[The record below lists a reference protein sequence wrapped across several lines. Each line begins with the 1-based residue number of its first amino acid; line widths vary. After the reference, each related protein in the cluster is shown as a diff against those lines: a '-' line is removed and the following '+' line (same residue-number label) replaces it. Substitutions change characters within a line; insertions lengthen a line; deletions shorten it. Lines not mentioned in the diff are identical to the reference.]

1 MAESSTIDRGRW
13 TVDHGFRST
22 VHCLYREATLMTNNY
37 DAIIIGGGHNG
48 LVAAAYL
55 ARAGKKTVVLE
66 RRPIVGG
73 AAVTE
78 EIFPGYKFTEF
89 SYVVSLLR
97 PEIIRDLELPRHG
110 LKILPLPS
118 TFTPTEN
125 GDYLAAWDDHD
136 LTRRELYRHSPK
148 DAEAYDE
155 YARVMARAAKAIKP
169 IINLIPPDPSSLTP
183 RDLIGLLKVGQ
194 YAASLFDKELYTIAK
209 LATQSSAD
217 LLEEWFET
225 DALKGTKAA
234 SGIIGTFLGPRSP
247 GTAYVLLHHYMG
259 EIDGAFRAWGFAKN
273 GSGGVSGAIAS
284 AAQALGAE
292 IRVEASVQQVKVKGG
307 RAAGVVLENGD
318 ELEANV
324 VLSAADPKRTFLQF
338 VEPKYF
344 PDDFVTSIQNFRVRG
359 SSGKVNLALSE
370 LPQFTAL
377 PDEPAV
383 HRGAVSISPSIDYI
397 ERAYDDAKYGQIS
410 QRPYIDMIFP
420 SMIDPDMA
428 PPGQHVMSC
437 FVQYAPYD
445 IEGGWDDDRRAQ
457 FGEKVIATSEQYAQN
472 IRKAIVGMQVITPK
486 DIESI
491 AGIAGGNIFHGELL
505 LHQLFFLRPVPQWA
519 DFRTPLK
526 GYYFGASGAH
536 PGGGVMGAAGMLAAK
551 EILKDGM
558 L

>member
-1 MAESSTIDRGRW
+1 
-13 TVDHGFRST
+13 
-22 VHCLYREATLMTNNY
+22 MTSYQY

-55 ARAGKKTVVLE
+55 ARAGKKVVVLE
-66 RRPIVGG
+66 RRHIVGG

-97 PEIIRDLELPRHG
+97 PEIIRDLELPKHG

-118 TFTPTEN
+118 TFTPMEN
-125 GDYLAAWDDHD
+125 GDYLASWDDHD

-169 IINLIPPDPSSLTP
+169 IINLIPPDPSSMSIL
-183 RDLIGLLKVGQ
+183 DLMGLLKVGQ
-194 YAASLFDKELYTIAK
+194 YAASLKEKELYTIAK

-225 DALKGTKAA
+225 DALNGTKAA

-273 GSGGVSGAIAS
+273 GSGGVSGSIFN
-284 AAQALGAE
+284 AAVALGVE
-292 IRVEASVQQVKVKGG
+292 TRVNCSVKQVKVKNG
-307 RAAGVVLENGD
+307 RAAGVILENGD
-318 ELEANV
+318 ELDSKV
-324 VLSAADPKRTFLQF
+324 VMSAADPKRTFLQF
-338 VEPKYF
+338 VEGKYF
-344 PDDFVTSIQNFRVRG
+344 PDDFVTSIQNFRTRG
-359 SSGKVNLALSE
+359 SSGKVNIALSN
-370 LPQFTAL
+370 LPEFTSWSRVGATHESPL
-377 PDEPAV
+377 PY
-383 HRGAVSISPSIDYI
+383 RGAVSISPSIDYI

-410 QRPYIDMIFP
+410 KRPYLDMIFP

-445 IEGGWDDDRRAQ
+445 LEGGWNDQKRDEL
-457 FGEKVIATSEQYAQN
+457 GEAVISTIEEYAPN
-472 IRKAIVGMQVITPK
+472 IRKCIVGMQVITPK
-486 DIESI
+486 DIERI
-491 AGIAGGNIFHGELL
+491 AGITGGNIFHGELL
-505 LHQLFFLRPVPQWA
+505 LHQIFFLRPTPQWA

-551 EILKDGM
+551 EILKDGV
-558 L
+558 

>member
-1 MAESSTIDRGRW
+1 
-13 TVDHGFRST
+13 
-22 VHCLYREATLMTNNY
+22 MTANQY

-48 LVAAAYL
+48 LVAGAYL
-55 ARAGKKTVVLE
+55 ARAGKKVVVLE
-66 RRPIVGG
+66 RRHIAGG

-118 TFTPTEN
+118 TFTPMEN
-125 GDYLAAWDDHD
+125 GDYFAGWDDHD
-136 LTRRELYRHSPK
+136 LTRQEIYRHSPR

-169 IINLIPPDPSSLTP
+169 IINLIPPDLSSLSI
-183 RDLIGLLKVGQ
+183 RDLMGMLKLGQFAAGLSEK
-194 YAASLFDKELYTIAK
+194 DLYMIAK
-209 LATQSSAD
+209 LVTQSSAD

-225 DALKGTKAA
+225 DPLKGTKAA

-273 GSGGVSGAIAS
+273 GSGGVSGSIYN
-284 AAQALGAE
+284 AAKALG
-292 IRVEASVQQVKVKGG
+292 VEVRLNAPVKQVKVKNG
-307 RAAGVVLENGD
+307 RVSGVVLENGD
-318 ELEANV
+318 ELDSKV
-324 VLSAADPKRTFLQF
+324 VISAADPKRTFLQF
-338 VEPKYF
+338 VESRHL
-344 PDDFVTSIQNFRVRG
+344 PDDFVTTIKNFRVRG
-359 SSGKVNLALSE
+359 SSGKVNIALSE
-370 LPQFTAL
+370 LPNFTAL
-377 PDEPAV
+377 PYRADLPRGAADSIL
-383 HRGAVSISPSIDYI
+383 HRGAVSISPNIDYI
-397 ERAYDDAKYGQIS
+397 ERAYDDAKYGSIS
-410 QRPYIDMIFP
+410 KHPYLDIIFP

-445 IEGGWDDDRRAQ
+445 IEGGWNDEKRNQ
-457 FGEKVIATSEQYAQN
+457 LGEAVISTIEQYAPN
-472 IRKAIVGMQVITPK
+472 IRKAIVGMQVISPK
-486 DIESI
+486 DIEAI
-491 AGIAGGNIFHGELL
+491 AGITGGNIFHGELL
-505 LHQLFFLRPVPQWA
+505 LHQIFFLRPAPQWA

-536 PGGGVMGAAGMLAAK
+536 PGGGVMGAAGMLAAR
-551 EILKDGM
+551 EVLKDG

>member
-1 MAESSTIDRGRW
+1 
-13 TVDHGFRST
+13 
-22 VHCLYREATLMTNNY
+22 MTSNQY

-48 LVAAAYL
+48 LVAGAYL
-55 ARAGKKTVVLE
+55 ARAGKKVVVLE

-97 PEIIRDLELPRHG
+97 PEIIRDLELPKHG

-118 TFTPTEN
+118 TFTPLEN
-125 GDYLAAWDDHD
+125 GDYLGLWDDHD

-155 YARVMARAAKAIKP
+155 YARIMARAAKAIKP
-169 IINLIPPDPSSLTP
+169 IISLIPPDPSSLRP
-183 RDLIGLLKVGQ
+183 RDLLGLLKVGQ
-194 YAASLFDKELYTIAK
+194 YARSLSEKELYTIAK

-259 EIDGAFRAWGFAKN
+259 EIDGAFRAWGFAKG
-273 GSGGVSGAIAS
+273 GSGGVSGAIAN
-284 AAQALGAE
+284 AARALGVE
-292 IRVEASVQQVKVKGG
+292 IRVETSVQQVKVKNG
-307 RAAGVVLENGD
+307 RAIGVVLENGD
-318 ELEANV
+318 ELDARV

-344 PDDFVTSIQNFRVRG
+344 PDDFVASIRNFRVRG
-359 SSGKVNLALSE
+359 SSGKVNIALSE
-370 LPQFTAL
+370 LPQFTAWADSRL
-377 PDEPAV
+377 PLPY
-383 HRGAVSISPSIDYI
+383 RGAVSISPSIDYI

-410 QRPYIDMIFP
+410 KHPYIDMIFP

-445 IEGGWDDDRRAQ
+445 IEGGWDDPSTGSGQARRDQ
-457 FGEKVIATSEQYAQN
+457 LGEAVISTIEEYAPN
-472 IRKAIVGMQVITPK
+472 IRKCIVGMQVISPK
-486 DIESI
+486 DIETI
-491 AGIAGGNIFHGELL
+491 AGITGGNIFHGELL
-505 LHQLFFLRPVPQWA
+505 LHQIFFLRPTPQWA

-558 L
+558 

>member
-1 MAESSTIDRGRW
+1 
-13 TVDHGFRST
+13 
-22 VHCLYREATLMTNNY
+22 MTSNQY

-55 ARAGKKTVVLE
+55 ARAGKKVVVLE
-66 RRPIVGG
+66 RRHIVGG

-97 PEIIRDLELPRHG
+97 PEIIRDLELPKHG

-118 TFTPTEN
+118 TFTPMEN

-136 LTRRELYRHSPK
+136 LTRREIYRHSPK

-169 IINLIPPDPSSLTP
+169 IINLIPPDPTSLSM
-183 RDLIGLLKVGQ
+183 RDMLGLLKVGQ
-194 YAASLFDKELYTIAK
+194 YARSLSEKELYTIAK

-273 GSGGVSGAIAS
+273 GSGGVSGSILN
-284 AAQALGAE
+284 AAKALGVE
-292 IRVEASVQQVKVKGG
+292 IRVNASVKQVIVRNG
-307 RAAGVVLENGD
+307 RAAGVALDNGD
-318 ELEANV
+318 ELQSKV
-324 VLSAADPKRTFLQF
+324 VMSAADPKRTFLQF
-338 VEPKYF
+338 VEGKHF
-344 PDDFVTSIQNFRVRG
+344 PDDFVTSIQNFRTRG
-359 SSGKVNLALSE
+359 SSGKVNIALSE
-370 LPQFTAL
+370 LPNFTAL
-377 PDEPAV
+377 PFEGTHSTGSGRGGQNSV
-383 HRGAVSISPSIDYI
+383 LHRGAVSISPSIDYI

-410 QRPYIDMIFP
+410 KRPYLDMIFP

-428 PPGQHVMSC
+428 PPGQHVLSC

-445 IEGGWDDDRRAQ
+445 LEGGWNDEKRNEL
-457 FGEKVIATSEQYAQN
+457 GEAVIATIEEYAPN
-472 IRKAIVGMQVITPK
+472 IRKCIVGMQVISPK
-486 DIESI
+486 DIERI
-491 AGIAGGNIFHGELL
+491 AGITGGNIFHGELL
-505 LHQLFFLRPVPQWA
+505 LHQIFFLRPTPQWA

-526 GYYFGASGAH
+526 GYYFGAAGAH

-551 EILKDGM
+551 EILKDGN
-558 L
+558 

>member
-1 MAESSTIDRGRW
+1 
-13 TVDHGFRST
+13 
-22 VHCLYREATLMTNNY
+22 MTANQY

-55 ARAGKKTVVLE
+55 ARAGKKVVVLE
-66 RRPIVGG
+66 RRHIVGG

-97 PEIIRDLELPRHG
+97 PEIIRDLELPKHG

-118 TFTPTEN
+118 TFTPMDGGRR
-125 GDYLAAWDDHD
+125 GDYLASWDDHD
-136 LTRRELYRHSPK
+136 LTRQELYRHSPK

-169 IINLIPPDPSSLTP
+169 IINLIPPDPSSLSP
-183 RDLIGLLKVGQ
+183 RDLLGLLRVGQ
-194 YAASLFDKELYTIAK
+194 YAKSLSEKELYTIAK
-209 LATQSSAD
+209 LVTQSSAD

-273 GSGGVSGAIAS
+273 GSGGVSGSIHN
-284 AAQALGAE
+284 AAKAFGVE
-292 IRVEASVQQVKVKGG
+292 IRVNAGVKQVKVKNG
-307 RAAGVVLENGD
+307 RAVGVVLENGD
-318 ELEANV
+318 ELGSRAV
-324 VLSAADPKRTFLQF
+324 MSAADPKRTFLQF
-338 VEPKYF
+338 VEPKHF
-344 PDDFVTSIQNFRVRG
+344 PDDFVTSIQNFRTRG
-359 SSGKVNLALSE
+359 SSGKVNIALSE
-370 LPQFTAL
+370 LPNFTAL
-377 PDEPAV
+377 PFTGKGADSV
-383 HRGAVSISPSIDYI
+383 LHRGAVSISPSIDYI
-397 ERAYDDAKYGQIS
+397 ERAYDDAKYGQVS
-410 QRPYIDMIFP
+410 ERPYLDMIFP

-445 IEGGWDDDRRAQ
+445 LEGGWNDQRRDEL
-457 FGEKVIATSEQYAQN
+457 GEAVISTIEEYAPN
-472 IRKAIVGMQVITPK
+472 IRRCIVGMQVISPK
-486 DIESI
+486 DIEAI
-491 AGIAGGNIFHGELL
+491 AGITGGNIFHGELL
-505 LHQLFFLRPVPQWA
+505 LHQIFFLRPVPQWA

-551 EILKDGM
+551 EMLKDGA

>member
-1 MAESSTIDRGRW
+1 MA
-13 TVDHGFRST
+13 
-22 VHCLYREATLMTNNY
+22 ANQY

-55 ARAGKKTVVLE
+55 ARAGKKVVVLE
-66 RRPIVGG
+66 RRHIVGG

-97 PEIIRDLELPRHG
+97 PEIIRDLDLPKHG

-118 TFTPTEN
+118 TFTPMEN

-136 LTRRELYRHSPK
+136 LTRREIYRHSPK

-155 YARVMARAAKAIKP
+155 YSRVMARAAKAIKP
-169 IINLIPPDPSSLTP
+169 IINLIPPDPSSLSP
-183 RDLIGLLKVGQ
+183 RDVLGLLKVGR
-194 YAASLFDKELYTIAK
+194 YAARLSEKELYMIAK

-273 GSGGVSGAIAS
+273 GSGGVSGSIYNAAIA
-284 AAQALGAE
+284 LGVE
-292 IRVEASVQQVKVKGG
+292 IRVNTSVKQVIVKNPPTSSGQA
-307 RAAGVVLENGD
+307 RVVGVALENGD
-318 ELEANV
+318 ELQSNV
-324 VLSAADPKRTFLQF
+324 VMSAADPKRTFLQF
-338 VEPKYF
+338 VEQKYF
-344 PDDFVTSIQNFRVRG
+344 PEDFVTSIQNFRTRG
-359 SSGKVNLALSE
+359 SSGKVNIALSE
-370 LPQFTAL
+370 LPNFTAL
-377 PDEPAV
+377 PFTGKGTDSV
-383 HRGAVSISPSIDYI
+383 LHRGAVSISPSIDYI

-410 QRPYIDMIFP
+410 KHPYLDMIFP

-445 IEGGWDDDRRAQ
+445 LEGGWNDEKRNEL
-457 FGEKVIATSEQYAQN
+457 GEAVISTIEEYAPN
-472 IRKAIVGMQVITPK
+472 IRKCIVGMQVISPK

-491 AGIAGGNIFHGELL
+491 AGITGGNIFHGELL
-505 LHQLFFLRPVPQWA
+505 LHQIFFLRPVPQWA

-551 EILKDGM
+551 EILKDSHW
-558 L
+558 

>member
-1 MAESSTIDRGRW
+1 MST
-13 TVDHGFRST
+13 T
-22 VHCLYREATLMTNNY
+22 Y
-37 DAIIIGGGHNG
+37 DVIVIGGGHNG

-55 ARAGKKTVVLE
+55 ARAGKKVLVLE
-66 RRPIVGG
+66 RRHIVGG

-97 PEIIRDLELPRHG
+97 PEIIRDLELPKHG

-118 TFTPTEN
+118 TFTPMEN
-125 GDYLAAWDDHD
+125 GDYLASWDDHD

-169 IINLIPPDPSSLTP
+169 IINLIPPDPSSLHP
-183 RDLIGLLKVGQ
+183 RDVFNILKVGR
-194 YAASLFDKELYTIAK
+194 YAASLSEKELYTIAK
-209 LATQSSAD
+209 LATQSTAD

-259 EIDGAFRAWGFAKN
+259 EIDGAFRAWGFAKG
-273 GSGGVSGAIAS
+273 GSGGVSGSIHN
-284 AAQALGAE
+284 AAVALGAE
-292 IRVEASVQQVKVKGG
+292 IRVDCSVKQVKLKNG

-318 ELEANV
+318 DLDSKV
-324 VLSAADPKRTFLQF
+324 VLSAVDPMRTFLQF
-338 VEPKYF
+338 VEQKHL
-344 PDDFVTSIQNFRVRG
+344 PDDFVTAIQNFRTRG
-359 SSGKVNLALSE
+359 SSGKVNLALSK
-370 LPQFTAL
+370 LPNFTAL
-377 PDEPAV
+377 PYKGSGADSV
-383 HRGAVSISPSIDYI
+383 LHRGAVSISPSIDYI

-410 QRPYIDMIFP
+410 KRPYLDMIFP

-428 PPGQHVMSC
+428 PPGHYVMSC

-445 IEGGWDDDRRAQ
+445 IEGGWDDAKRNQ
-457 FGEKVIATSEQYAQN
+457 LGEAVIATIEEYAPN
-472 IRKAIVGMQVITPK
+472 IRECIVGMQVITPK
-486 DIESI
+486 DIERI
-491 AGIAGGNIFHGELL
+491 AGITGGNIFHGELL
-505 LHQLFFLRPVPQWA
+505 LHQIFFLRPAPGWA

-551 EILKDGM
+551 EILKDGFI
-558 L
+558 

>member
-1 MAESSTIDRGRW
+1 MP
-13 TVDHGFRST
+13 
-22 VHCLYREATLMTNNY
+22 TNQY

-48 LVAAAYL
+48 LVAGAYL
-55 ARAGKKTVVLE
+55 ARAGKKVVVLE

-97 PEIIRDLELPRHG
+97 PEIIRDLELPKHG

-118 TFTPTEN
+118 TFTPMEN

-169 IINLIPPDPSSLTP
+169 IINLIPPDPSSLSL

-194 YAASLFDKELYTIAK
+194 YAASLSEKELYMIAK

-259 EIDGAFRAWGFAKN
+259 EIDGAFRAWGFAKG
-273 GSGGVSGAIAS
+273 GSGGVSGAIAN
-284 AAQALGAE
+284 AARSLGVE
-292 IRVEASVQQVKVKGG
+292 IRVNSSVKQVKVKNG
-307 RAAGVVLENGD
+307 RAVGVVLENGD
-318 ELEANV
+318 EIESKV
-324 VLSAADPKRTFLQF
+324 VMSAADPKRTFLQF
-338 VEPKYF
+338 VEGKYF
-344 PDDFVTSIQNFRVRG
+344 PDDFVAAIQNFRTRG
-359 SSGKVNLALSE
+359 SSGKVNIALSK
-370 LPQFTAL
+370 LPRFTAL
-377 PDEPAV
+377 DEPALY
-383 HRGAVSISPSIDYI
+383 RGAVSISPSIDYI

-410 QRPYIDMIFP
+410 KRPYLDMIFP

-428 PPGQHVMSC
+428 PPGQHVLSC

-445 IEGGWDDDRRAQ
+445 TEGGWDDAKRDQ
-457 FGEKVIATSEQYAQN
+457 LGEAVISTIEQYAPN
-472 IRKAIVGMQVITPK
+472 IRDCIVGMQVISPK
-486 DIESI
+486 DIEAI
-491 AGIAGGNIFHGELL
+491 AGITGGNIFHGELL
-505 LHQLFFLRPVPQWA
+505 LHQIFFLRPVPGWA

-551 EILKDGM
+551 EILKDGN
-558 L
+558 